1 VLASR
6 SAPRH
11 DFTELSSVAHQIR
24 DLRAPN
30 LILTGQ
36 AVDIG
41 TGAPDIPALHDG
53 SRSPG
58 SRHLPIQE
66 LATLAAAED
75 QDFKPFWLSHALLC
89 LCRLSVVLHRGGQP
103 PPRDGARRAR
113 LRLAAPRSGRRPSE
127 ACRPSRGAA
136 GPRHAPLCSCSIW
149 RSSMRF
155 QGGARG
161 SLVPV
166 VGRPLSQQTTRVPGS
181 AAPPACVMAR
191 PSSRRRWSGRPGLTR
206 ARWRATTCCATA
218 CPTATST
225 PSTSPPVRD
234 CGSWSRNRRE
244 ACRTAA
250 P

>member
-1 VLASR
+1 IDHLALALARTVAMSM
-6 SAPRH
+6 ATGPVMVPK
-11 DFTELSSVAHQIR
+11 LCSVAHQIR

-36 AVDIG
+36 GVDVG

-53 SRSPG
+53 SPSPG
-58 SRHLPIQE
+58 SRHLPSQE

-89 LCRLSVVLHRGGQP
+89 LCRLSVVLHRGAD

-113 LRLAAPRSGRRPSE
+113 VRLAAPRSGRRPSE

-161 SLVPV
+161 NLSPV

-191 PSSRRRWSGRPGLTR
+191 PSSRRRWS
-206 ARWRATTCCATA
+206 
-218 CPTATST
+218 
-225 PSTSPPVRD
+225 
-234 CGSWSRNRRE
+234 
-244 ACRTAA
+244 
-250 P
+250 